1 MFHVCFTPINDLSL
15 NCLQEVELLTNSIQ
29 QLSAA
34 RNKFQESG
42 ECVKKQSSLE
52 DKASVLVPLTGS
64 MYVPGEI
71 INRDKFLIDIGTGYY
86 VEKDTKTSIDFFT
99 RKVNFLNTQI
109 EKYVK
114 IVQEKAYVR
123 ENVMEVIQVKQQ
135 QMIQAAA
142 TKV

>member
-1 MFHVCFTPINDLSL
+1 M
-15 NCLQEVELLTNSIQ
+15 
-29 QLSAA
+29 
-34 RNKFQESG
+34 
-42 ECVKKQSSLE
+42 KKQSSLG
-52 DKASVLVPLTGS
+52 DKAPVLVPLTGS

>member
-1 MFHVCFTPINDLSL
+1 MSVCFTPINDLSL
-15 NCLQEVELLTNSIQ
+15 KCLQEIELLTNSIQ
-29 QLSAA
+29 QLSTA

-42 ECVKKQSSLE
+42 DCVKKQSSLE

-142 TKV
+142 PKV